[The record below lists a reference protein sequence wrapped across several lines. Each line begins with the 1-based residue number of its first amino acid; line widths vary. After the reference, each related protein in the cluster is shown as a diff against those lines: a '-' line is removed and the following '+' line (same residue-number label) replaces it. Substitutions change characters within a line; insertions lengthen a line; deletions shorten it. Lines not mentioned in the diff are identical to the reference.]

1 MPSNGGERKSPF
13 HPYFN
18 FKKYL
23 FLVSSTYLQYSNTAM
38 GGEHKPLH
46 QHGNEWHTG
55 LFSCPDTG
63 NCMLSSSHHS
73 SSSSS
78 CPSLFLSFLSLSFR
92 YVCMF
97 LPSLCRGMKEVRLQ
111 QLFLQLTM
119 GHSPVA
125 INIIREGY

>member
-1 MPSNGGERKSPF
+1 MPSNALSFLLSSPF

-38 GGEHKPLH
+38 GGEHKPLYH
-46 QHGNEWHTG
+46 HGNEWHTG

-63 NCMLSSSHHS
+63 NCILSV
-73 SSSSS
+73 
-78 CPSLFLSFLSLSFR
+78 PLILFLLLPFSLTYLFFLSLS
-92 YVCMF
+92 
-97 LPSLCRGMKEVRLQ
+97 GMYACFCPHCAMVRLQ